1 MGENQECLKQTFE
14 LGDMKSGSSIVLVM
28 SESLNTVHKEKMT
41 YKCLKIVFEE
51 I

>member
-14 LGDMKSGSSIVLVM
+14 VGHMKSGPSVVMVM
-28 SESLNTVHKEKMT
+28 SELLNTVHKEKIT